1 MTASPWPPA
10 LVGTPAV
17 AVIERAIASGRLG
30 HSLLLEGED
39 LEILAGAAAAIAD
52 RVLNREA
59 AGSGTVRFAPDKHPD
74 CFVLRPAKKM
84 RQISA
89 AATRELIGQV
99 QVSAAVGSQKVAI
112 IHEAERMHIAAAN
125 IFLKTLEEPPANTLI
140 LLLTTHP
147 YSLLPTIRSRCL
159 HFRFPSK
166 FDGTLSGGLSGKGL
180 AETESLAKTDPTTT
194 GTDPFDQP
202 EPVEPPLNPALLWQ
216 TWLQDYRA
224 WLTRLATAAT
234 DKAALADHIFSIY
247 GLVARFQLLL
257 DAAAAEAWE
266 EEKASLP
273 PNLEDDERIA
283 AETGLVN
290 RLRLRL
296 LAEIEGATLGFARP
310 RLEAGDEATR
320 RAFTAA
326 IATLERDARLLVL
339 NLNESAVLEDFLLSS
354 LRLWTKR
361 G

>member
-17 AVIERAIASGRLG
+17 AVIERAIERGRLG

-39 LEILAGAAAAIAD
+39 IEILAGVAAAIAD

-59 AGSGTVRFAPDKHPD
+59 AGSTAVRFAPGKHPD

-84 RQISA
+84 RQISVD
-89 AATRELIGQV
+89 ATRELIRQV

-112 IHEAERMHIAAAN
+112 IHEADRMHKAAAN
-125 IFLKTLEEPPANTLI
+125 IFLKTLEEPPAHTLI
-140 LLLTTHP
+140 LLLTTRP

-159 HFRFPSK
+159 HFRFS
-166 FDGTLSGGLSGKGL
+166 GLSGGSSGDLSGGAL
-180 AETESLAKTDPTTT
+180 AETEALAK
-194 GTDPFDQP
+194 GG
-202 EPVEPPLNPALLWQ
+202 ALLWQ
-216 TWLQDYRA
+216 SWLQDYRA
-224 WLTRLATAAT
+224 WLTRLATATT

-247 GLVARFQLLL
+247 GLIARFQLVL
-257 DAAAAEAWE
+257 DTATAEAWE
-266 EEKASLP
+266 KEKSALP

-283 AETGLVN
+283 AETGVVN
-290 RLRLRL
+290 RLRLRFF
-296 LAEIEGATLGFARP
+296 AEIEGATLAFARS

-326 IATLERDARLLVL
+326 ITTLERDARLLVL